1 MFKSSFVR
9 VQIVLALVLIVAA
22 ISCRKDDVQD
32 TAINSDGF
40 ETTERALP
48 NLPATPYN
56 YASPTLPAYLTTPPI
71 AGQINTP
78 TNNAI
83 TNHGATLGR
92 VLFYDVNLSA
102 NGTKSCASCHKQSNA
117 FSDPVAF
124 STGFQGGLTSR
135 NSMSLLNARYYP
147 NGRFFWDER
156 AVSAE
161 AQASRPIVHPVEMG
175 MTMPVLVSKLQTIS
189 YYPQLFQNA
198 YGTNTIDSA
207 RIVRALAQFVRSM
220 VSYRTKYDTG
230 RGAFPANQNPAN
242 VNFANFTAQENQGKQ
257 IFFGVGRCAAC
268 HGTETFTSPGA
279 KNNGLD
285 LVYADNG
292 VGASTGNPAQNGQ
305 FKSPSLRGIQQSG
318 PYMHDGRFTTLAQV
332 VEHYN
337 SGVKAHPNLSPE
349 LRNPNGTPRQL
360 NLTAAQKA
368 ALVAFL
374 NTLTDTGIASDV
386 KFSNPF

>member
-1 MFKSSFVR
+1 MQKSLVALMALASPLLFIAAC
-9 VQIVLALVLIVAA
+9 QKDAGVLNTTTAVSEIAA
-22 ISCRKDDVQD
+22 
-32 TAINSDGF
+32 
-40 ETTERALP
+40 EERATP
-48 NLPATPYN
+48 NLPPSPYN
-56 YASPTLPAYLTTPPI
+56 YANITLPAYLTTPPI
-71 AGQINTP
+71 AGQNNTP
-78 TNNAI
+78 ASNPI

-92 VLFYDVNLSA
+92 VLFYDPALSA
-102 NGTKSCASCHKQSNA
+102 NNTKSCASCHRQANA
-117 FSDPVAF
+117 FTDPARF
-124 STGFQGGLTSR
+124 STGFSGGLTTR

-156 AVSAE
+156 AASAE

-175 MTMPVLVSKLQTIS
+175 MTMPALVTKLRGIS

-198 YGTNTIDSA
+198 FGTPTVDSA

-220 VSYRTKYDTG
+220 VAYRSKYDTG
-230 RGAFPANQNPAN
+230 RAAFPVNQNPGT
-242 VNFANFTAQENQGKQ
+242 VNFTNFTAQENQGKQ
-257 IFFGVGRCAAC
+257 LFFGPAGCAQC

-279 KNNGLD
+279 RNNGLD

-292 VGASTGNPAQNGQ
+292 LGAVSGNPAQNGL

-318 PYMHDGRFTTLAQV
+318 PYMHDGRFTSLAQV

-337 SGVKAHPNLSPE
+337 SGVQPHPNLSPE
-349 LRNPNGTPRQL
+349 LRGPNGAPRRL
-360 NLTAAQKA
+360 NLTAAQKE

-386 KFSNPF
+386 KYASPF